1 MLEKL
6 KPIKTT
12 PTGIY
17 FRMADGRIG
26 YANHQYA
33 RVSVTREG
41 IRNGEYYK
49 EDNEIGDRLY
59 QINKKIN
66 YPHHEIPS
74 INMVGRVRYNDI
86 SEAINA
92 LQNFNNKNCG
102 EYAVELRKNKILKQ
116 YEEHKALNIR
126 SVLTRYKE
134 PQPNLEAYNR
144 GHDAGRKSVLTKND
158 EFHGDLHC
166 KSYNQGH
173 DDGRENGYD
182 DGYNAG
188 FSDGV
193 ASIEDKLNKLLNN
206 L

>member
-1 MLEKL
+1 MLETL

-41 IRNGEYYK
+41 IRNGKYYK

-59 QINKKIN
+59 QINKRIN
-66 YPHHEIPS
+66 YPHHETPS
-74 INMVGRVRYNDI
+74 INMIGRVRYNDI

-116 YEEHKALNIR
+116 YEEHKALNI
-126 SVLTRYKE
+126 
-134 PQPNLEAYNR
+134 
-144 GHDAGRKSVLTKND
+144 KSYLTKERVKEAD
-158 EFHGDLHC
+158 TYVE
-166 KSYNQGH
+166 
-173 DDGRENGYD
+173 
-182 DGYNAG
+182 GYNEGYNEG
-188 FSDGV
+188 FAEGV
-193 ASIEDKLNKLLNN
+193 ASIEDKLVKLINN

>member
-6 KPIKTT
+6 KPLRST

-41 IRNGEYYK
+41 IRNGEYCK

-59 QINKKIN
+59 QINKKD
-66 YPHHEIPS
+66 EITKEHTMYDGS
-74 INMVGRVRYNDI
+74 KKTFTGVFRIKYNDI

-92 LQNFNNKNCG
+92 LQNFNNKNCS
-102 EYAVELRKNKILKQ
+102 EHAVELRKNKILKQ
-116 YEEHKALNIR
+116 YEEHKALNIK
-126 SVLTRYKE
+126 SYLTRDVDGSY
-134 PQPNLEAYNR
+134 
-144 GHDAGRKSVLTKND
+144 
-158 EFHGDLHC
+158 GDT
-166 KSYNQGH
+166 YT
-173 DDGRENGYD
+173 E
-182 DGYNAG
+182 GYNKG

-193 ASIEDKLNKLLNN
+193 ASIEDKLVKLINN

>member
-59 QINKKIN
+59 QINKKVN

-74 INMVGRVRYNDI
+74 INMIGRVRYNDI

-116 YEEHKALNIR
+116 YEEHKALNI
-126 SVLTRYKE
+126 
-134 PQPNLEAYNR
+134 
-144 GHDAGRKSVLTKND
+144 KSYLTKERVKEAD
-158 EFHGDLHC
+158 TYVE
-166 KSYNQGH
+166 
-173 DDGRENGYD
+173 
-182 DGYNAG
+182 GYNEG

>member
-1 MLEKL
+1 MLETL

-59 QINKKIN
+59 QINSREEINREYDYNGVKKTI
-66 YPHHEIPS
+66 S
-74 INMVGRVRYNDI
+74 GVARVKYNDI

-92 LQNFNNKNCG
+92 LQNFNCKNCG
-102 EYAVELRKNKILKQ
+102 EYAVELRKNKILKEKKKSHEDDLLRIEKIKESLFPGNHLQ
-116 YEEHKALNIR
+116 ERHQNLLHFCNRNSYQSIIHD
-126 SVLTRYKE
+126 LTLAID
-134 PQPNLEAYNR
+134 P
-144 GHDAGRKSVLTKND
+144 
-158 EFHGDLHC
+158 
-166 KSYNQGH
+166 
-173 DDGRENGYD
+173 
-182 DGYNAG
+182 
-188 FSDGV
+188 
-193 ASIEDKLNKLLNN
+193 LNN
-206 L
+206 GFTIISEQNDTK

>member
-6 KPIKTT
+6 KPLRST

-41 IRNGEYYK
+41 IRNGQYYK
-49 EDNEIGDRLY
+49 EDCSIGDRMY

-66 YPHHEIPS
+66 YPHHETSS
-74 INMVGRVRYNDI
+74 INMIGRVRYNDI

-92 LQNFNNKNCG
+92 LQLFNCKNCG
-102 EYAVELRKNKILKQ
+102 EGAIEYRKNKILKE
-116 YEEHKALNIR
+116 YNEHKALNIR
-126 SVLTRYKE
+126 SVLTRE
-134 PQPNLEAYNR
+134 EIEAVLPLQDAYN
-144 GHDAGRKSVLTKND
+144 K
-158 EFHGDLHC
+158 
-166 KSYNQGH
+166 GH
-173 DDGRENGYD
+173 DDGRENGYE
-182 DGYNAG
+182 DGYNEG
-188 FSDGV
+188 FSEGV
-193 ASIEDKLNKLLNN
+193 ISVEEKLNKLLNT

>member
-59 QINKKIN
+59 QINKKVN

-74 INMVGRVRYNDI
+74 MNMIGRVRYNDI

-102 EYAVELRKNKILKQ
+102 EYAVELRKNKILEQ
-116 YEEHKALNIR
+116 YEEHKALNI
-126 SVLTRYKE
+126 
-134 PQPNLEAYNR
+134 
-144 GHDAGRKSVLTKND
+144 KSYLTKERVKEAD
-158 EFHGDLHC
+158 TYVE
-166 KSYNQGH
+166 
-173 DDGRENGYD
+173 
-182 DGYNAG
+182 GYNEGYNEG
-188 FSDGV
+188 FTEGV

>member
-59 QINKKIN
+59 QINKKVN

-74 INMVGRVRYNDI
+74 INMIGRVRYNDI

-126 SVLTRYKE
+126 SVLTRQDIEDEGGKIRCYISYK
-134 PQPNLEAYNR
+134 R
-144 GHDAGRKSVLTKND
+144 
-158 EFHGDLHC
+158 
-166 KSYNQGH
+166 GH
-173 DDGRENGYD
+173 DDGKENGYN
-182 DGYNAG
+182 DG
-188 FSDGV
+188 FRDGV

>member
-1 MLEKL
+1 MLETL

-59 QINKKIN
+59 QINSREEINREYDYNGVKKTI
-66 YPHHEIPS
+66 S
-74 INMVGRVRYNDI
+74 GVARVKYNDI

-92 LQNFNNKNCG
+92 LQNFNCKNCG

-126 SVLTRYKE
+126 SVLT
-134 PQPNLEAYNR
+134 
-144 GHDAGRKSVLTKND
+144 KND

-166 KSYNQGH
+166 KSYN
-173 DDGRENGYD
+173 E
-182 DGYNAG
+182 GYNEG
-188 FSDGV
+188 FTEGV
-193 ASIEDKLNKLLNN
+193 ASIEDKLVKLINN

>member
-1 MLEKL
+1 MLETL

-59 QINKKIN
+59 QINKKVN

-74 INMVGRVRYNDI
+74 MNMIGRVRYNDI

-102 EYAVELRKNKILKQ
+102 EYAVELRKNKILEQ
-116 YEEHKALNIR
+116 YEEHKALNI
-126 SVLTRYKE
+126 
-134 PQPNLEAYNR
+134 
-144 GHDAGRKSVLTKND
+144 KSYLTKERVKEAD
-158 EFHGDLHC
+158 TYVE
-166 KSYNQGH
+166 
-173 DDGRENGYD
+173 
-182 DGYNAG
+182 GYNEGYNEG
-188 FSDGV
+188 FTEGV

>member
-1 MLEKL
+1 MLETL

-59 QINKKIN
+59 QINSREEINREYDYDGVKKTISG
-66 YPHHEIPS
+66 IA
-74 INMVGRVRYNDI
+74 RVKYNDI

-116 YEEHKALNIR
+116 YEEHKALNVK
-126 SVLTRYKE
+126 SYLTKE
-134 PQPNLEAYNR
+134 RVKEADAWVEAYN
-144 GHDAGRKSVLTKND
+144 
-158 EFHGDLHC
+158 E
-166 KSYNQGH
+166 
-173 DDGRENGYD
+173 
-182 DGYNAG
+182 GYNEG
-188 FSDGV
+188 FTEGV
-193 ASIEDKLNKLLNN
+193 ASIEDKLVKLINN

>member
-41 IRNGEYYK
+41 IRNGQYYK
-49 EDNEIGDRLY
+49 EDSEIGDRLY
-59 QINKKIN
+59 QINSREEINREYNYGGVKKTF
-66 YPHHEIPS
+66 S
-74 INMVGRVRYNDI
+74 GVARVKYNDI

-116 YEEHKALNIR
+116 YEEHKALNIK
-126 SVLTRYKE
+126 SYLTRDVDGSY
-134 PQPNLEAYNR
+134 
-144 GHDAGRKSVLTKND
+144 
-158 EFHGDLHC
+158 GDT
-166 KSYNQGH
+166 YT
-173 DDGRENGYD
+173 E
-182 DGYNAG
+182 GYNKG

-193 ASIEDKLNKLLNN
+193 ASIEDKLVKLINN

>member
-6 KPIKTT
+6 KPLRST

-41 IRNGEYYK
+41 IRNGQYYK
-49 EDNEIGDRLY
+49 EDCSIGDRMY
-59 QINKKIN
+59 QINSRTEVVHGKDSQFIN
-66 YPHHEIPS
+66 EFSRIA
-74 INMVGRVRYNDI
+74 RVKYNDI

-92 LQNFNNKNCG
+92 LQLFNCKNCG
-102 EYAVELRKNKILKQ
+102 EGAIEYRKNKILKE

-126 SVLTRYKE
+126 SVLTRDEMLVKKYNESKDKD
-134 PQPNLEAYNR
+134 EAYNR
-144 GHDAGRKSVLTKND
+144 
-158 EFHGDLHC
+158 
-166 KSYNQGH
+166 GH
-173 DDGRENGYD
+173 DDGRENGYS
-182 DGYNAG
+182 DGYKMGKENGYEDGYSNG
-188 FSDGV
+188 FSEGV
-193 ASIEDKLNKLLNN
+193 ISVEEKLNKLLNT

>member
-1 MLEKL
+1 MLETL

-59 QINKKIN
+59 QINSREEINREYDYDGVKKTFSGIA
-66 YPHHEIPS
+66 
-74 INMVGRVRYNDI
+74 RVKYNDI

-92 LQNFNNKNCG
+92 LQNFNNKNCDK
-102 EYAVELRKNKILKQ
+102 YAVELRKNKILEQ

-126 SVLTRYKE
+126 S
-134 PQPNLEAYNR
+134 A
-144 GHDAGRKSVLTKND
+144 LTKND

-166 KSYNQGH
+166 KSYN
-173 DDGRENGYD
+173 E
-182 DGYNAG
+182 GYNEG
-188 FSDGV
+188 FTEGV
-193 ASIEDKLNKLLNN
+193 ASIEDKLVKLINN

>member
-6 KPIKTT
+6 KPLRST

-41 IRNGEYYK
+41 IIDGKYYK
-49 EDNEIGDRLY
+49 NDCEIGDRMY

-66 YPHHEIPS
+66 YPHNEIPS
-74 INMVGRVRYNDI
+74 VNMVGRVRYNDI
-86 SEAINA
+86 SEAISA
-92 LQNFNNKNCG
+92 LQLFNCKNCG
-102 EYAVELRKNKILKQ
+102 EGAIEYRKNKILKE
-116 YEEHKALNIR
+116 YKEHKALNIR
-126 SVLTRYKE
+126 SVLTRQDIEDEGGKICD
-134 PQPNLEAYNR
+134 AYNR
-144 GHDAGRKSVLTKND
+144 
-158 EFHGDLHC
+158 
-166 KSYNQGH
+166 GH
-173 DDGRENGYD
+173 DDGRENGYN
-182 DGYNAG
+182 DG
-188 FSDGV
+188 FRDGV

>member
-41 IRNGEYYK
+41 IRNGKYFK

-66 YPHHEIPS
+66 YPHHETPS

-126 SVLTRYKE
+126 SVLT
-134 PQPNLEAYNR
+134 
-144 GHDAGRKSVLTKND
+144 KND

-173 DDGRENGYD
+173 DDGRENGYSNGREMGYK
-182 DGYNAG
+182 DGYNEG
-188 FSDGV
+188 FAEGV
-193 ASIEDKLNKLLNN
+193 ASIEDKLVKLINN

>member
-6 KPIKTT
+6 KPLRST

-49 EDNEIGDRLY
+49 ENNEIGDRMY
-59 QINKKIN
+59 QINKKD
-66 YPHHEIPS
+66 EITREHTMLDGS
-74 INMVGRVRYNDI
+74 KKTFTGVFRIKYNDI

-102 EYAVELRKNKILKQ
+102 EYAVELRKNKILEQ

-126 SVLTRYKE
+126 SVLTRD
-134 PQPNLEAYNR
+134 QMLEEARDAGGKICDAYN
-144 GHDAGRKSVLTKND
+144 
-158 EFHGDLHC
+158 
-166 KSYNQGH
+166 
-173 DDGRENGYD
+173 DGFR
-182 DGYNAG
+182 
-188 FSDGV
+188 DGV

>member
-59 QINKKIN
+59 QINKKVN

-74 INMVGRVRYNDI
+74 INMIGRVRYNDI

-102 EYAVELRKNKILKQ
+102 EYAVELRKNKILEQ
-116 YEEHKALNIR
+116 YEEHKALNI
-126 SVLTRYKE
+126 
-134 PQPNLEAYNR
+134 
-144 GHDAGRKSVLTKND
+144 KSYLTKERVKEAD
-158 EFHGDLHC
+158 TYVE
-166 KSYNQGH
+166 
-173 DDGRENGYD
+173 
-182 DGYNAG
+182 GYNEG

>member
-6 KPIKTT
+6 KPLRST

-41 IRNGEYYK
+41 IIDGKYYK
-49 EDNEIGDRLY
+49 KDCKIGDRMY
-59 QINKKIN
+59 QINKKD
-66 YPHHEIPS
+66 EITREHTMLDGS
-74 INMVGRVRYNDI
+74 KKTFTGVFRIKYNDI

-102 EYAVELRKNKILKQ
+102 EYAVELRKNKILEQ

-126 SVLTRYKE
+126 SVLTR
-134 PQPNLEAYNR
+134 NDMDDAYNR
-144 GHDAGRKSVLTKND
+144 GHD
-158 EFHGDLHC
+158 
-166 KSYNQGH
+166 
-173 DDGRENGYD
+173 DGKENGYN
-182 DGYNAG
+182 DG
-188 FSDGV
+188 FRDGV

>member
-59 QINKKIN
+59 QINSREEINREYDYNGVKKTI
-66 YPHHEIPS
+66 S
-74 INMVGRVRYNDI
+74 GVARVKYNDI

-92 LQNFNNKNCG
+92 LQNFNCKNCG
-102 EYAVELRKNKILKQ
+102 EYAVELRKNKILKE

-126 SVLTRYKE
+126 SVLTR
-134 PQPNLEAYNR
+134 NDMDDAYNR
-144 GHDAGRKSVLTKND
+144 GHD
-158 EFHGDLHC
+158 
-166 KSYNQGH
+166 
-173 DDGRENGYD
+173 DGKENGYN
-182 DGYNAG
+182 DG
-188 FSDGV
+188 FRDGV

>member
-59 QINKKIN
+59 QINSREEINREYDYDGVKKTISG
-66 YPHHEIPS
+66 IA
-74 INMVGRVRYNDI
+74 RVKYNDI

-116 YEEHKALNIR
+116 YEEHKALNIK
-126 SVLTRYKE
+126 SYLTKE
-134 PQPNLEAYNR
+134 RVKEADAWVEAYN
-144 GHDAGRKSVLTKND
+144 
-158 EFHGDLHC
+158 E
-166 KSYNQGH
+166 
-173 DDGRENGYD
+173 
-182 DGYNAG
+182 GYNEG
-188 FSDGV
+188 FTEGV
-193 ASIEDKLNKLLNN
+193 ASIEDKLVKLINN

>member
-1 MLEKL
+1 MLETL

-59 QINKKIN
+59 QINKKVN

-74 INMVGRVRYNDI
+74 INMIGRVRYNDI

-102 EYAVELRKNKILKQ
+102 EYAVELRKNKILEQ
-116 YEEHKALNIR
+116 YEEHKALNI
-126 SVLTRYKE
+126 
-134 PQPNLEAYNR
+134 
-144 GHDAGRKSVLTKND
+144 KSYLTKERVKEAD
-158 EFHGDLHC
+158 TYVE
-166 KSYNQGH
+166 
-173 DDGRENGYD
+173 
-182 DGYNAG
+182 GYNEGYNEG
-188 FSDGV
+188 FTEGV

>member
-6 KPIKTT
+6 KPLRST

-59 QINKKIN
+59 QINSRTECENEYIN
-66 YPHHEIPS
+66 HHTNETS
-74 INMVGRVRYNDI
+74 LWKGVARVKYNDI

-126 SVLTRYKE
+126 
-134 PQPNLEAYNR
+134 
-144 GHDAGRKSVLTKND
+144 SVLTKND

>member
-6 KPIKTT
+6 KPLRST

-41 IRNGEYYK
+41 IRNGQYYK
-49 EDNEIGDRLY
+49 EDCSIGDRMY
-59 QINKKIN
+59 QINSRTEVVHAKNSQFIN
-66 YPHHEIPS
+66 EFSRIA
-74 INMVGRVRYNDI
+74 RVRYNDI

-92 LQNFNNKNCG
+92 LQNFNCKNCG
-102 EYAVELRKNKILKQ
+102 EYAVELRKNKILKE

-126 SVLTRYKE
+126 SVLTRDKD
-134 PQPNLEAYNR
+134 EAYNR
-144 GHDAGRKSVLTKND
+144 
-158 EFHGDLHC
+158 
-166 KSYNQGH
+166 GH
-173 DDGRENGYD
+173 DDGRENGYSD
-182 DGYNAG
+182 GREFGYSEGYKMGKENGYEDGYNEG
-188 FSDGV
+188 FSEGV
-193 ASIEDKLNKLLNN
+193 ISVEEKLNKLLNN

>member
-59 QINKKIN
+59 QINKKVN

-74 INMVGRVRYNDI
+74 INMIGRVRYNDI

-116 YEEHKALNIR
+116 YEEHKALNI
-126 SVLTRYKE
+126 
-134 PQPNLEAYNR
+134 
-144 GHDAGRKSVLTKND
+144 KSYLTKERVKEAD
-158 EFHGDLHC
+158 TYVE
-166 KSYNQGH
+166 
-173 DDGRENGYD
+173 
-182 DGYNAG
+182 GYNDG
-188 FSDGV
+188 FRDGV

>member
-1 MLEKL
+1 MLETL

-66 YPHHEIPS
+66 YPHHETPS

-116 YEEHKALNIR
+116 YEEHKALNI
-126 SVLTRYKE
+126 
-134 PQPNLEAYNR
+134 
-144 GHDAGRKSVLTKND
+144 KSYLTKERVKEAD
-158 EFHGDLHC
+158 TYVE
-166 KSYNQGH
+166 
-173 DDGRENGYD
+173 
-182 DGYNAG
+182 GYNEGYNEG
-188 FSDGV
+188 FAEGV
-193 ASIEDKLNKLLNN
+193 ASIEDKLVKLINN

>member
-41 IRNGEYYK
+41 IRNGQYYK
-49 EDNEIGDRLY
+49 EDNKIGDRLY
-59 QINKKIN
+59 QINSREEINREYDYDGVKKTISGVAR
-66 YPHHEIPS
+66 IK
-74 INMVGRVRYNDI
+74 YNDI

-126 SVLTRYKE
+126 SVLTRDQMLVKQYKE
-134 PQPNLEAYNR
+134 SQLTIQEIEDAGGKICDAYNR
-144 GHDAGRKSVLTKND
+144 GHD
-158 EFHGDLHC
+158 
-166 KSYNQGH
+166 
-173 DDGRENGYD
+173 DGKENGYN
-182 DGYNAG
+182 DG
-188 FSDGV
+188 FRDGV
-193 ASIEDKLNKLLNN
+193 ASIEDKLVKLINN

>member
-1 MLEKL
+1 
-6 KPIKTT
+6 
-12 PTGIY
+12 
-17 FRMADGRIG
+17 MADGRIG

-49 EDNEIGDRLY
+49 EYNEIGDRLY
-59 QINKKIN
+59 QINKKVN

-74 INMVGRVRYNDI
+74 INMIGRVRYNDI

-116 YEEHKALNIR
+116 YEEHKALNI
-126 SVLTRYKE
+126 
-134 PQPNLEAYNR
+134 
-144 GHDAGRKSVLTKND
+144 KSYLTKERVKEAD
-158 EFHGDLHC
+158 TYVE
-166 KSYNQGH
+166 
-173 DDGRENGYD
+173 
-182 DGYNAG
+182 GYNDG
-188 FSDGV
+188 FRDGV

>member
-6 KPIKTT
+6 KPLRST

-41 IRNGEYYK
+41 IRNGQYYK
-49 EDNEIGDRLY
+49 EDCSIGDRMY
-59 QINKKIN
+59 QINKKIEVV
-66 YPHHEIPS
+66 HGKDSQFSRIA
-74 INMVGRVRYNDI
+74 RVKYNDI

-92 LQNFNNKNCG
+92 LQLFNCKNCG
-102 EYAVELRKNKILKQ
+102 EGAIEYRKNKILKE

-126 SVLTRYKE
+126 SVLTREKIE
-134 PQPNLEAYNR
+134 AHIPLQDAYN
-144 GHDAGRKSVLTKND
+144 K
-158 EFHGDLHC
+158 
-166 KSYNQGH
+166 GH
-173 DDGRENGYD
+173 DDGRENGYEN
-182 DGYNAG
+182 GYNEG
-188 FSDGV
+188 FSEGV

>member
-1 MLEKL
+1 MLETL

-41 IRNGEYYK
+41 IRNGEYFK

-66 YPHHEIPS
+66 YPHHETPS

-116 YEEHKALNIR
+116 YEEHKALNI
-126 SVLTRYKE
+126 
-134 PQPNLEAYNR
+134 
-144 GHDAGRKSVLTKND
+144 KSYLTKERVKEAD
-158 EFHGDLHC
+158 TYVE
-166 KSYNQGH
+166 
-173 DDGRENGYD
+173 
-182 DGYNAG
+182 GYNEGYNEG
-188 FSDGV
+188 FAEGV
-193 ASIEDKLNKLLNN
+193 ASIEDKLVKLINN

>member
-6 KPIKTT
+6 KPLRST

-41 IRNGEYYK
+41 IRNGQYYK
-49 EDNEIGDRLY
+49 EDCSIGDRMY
-59 QINKKIN
+59 QINKKIEVV
-66 YPHHEIPS
+66 HGKDSQFIHEFSRIA
-74 INMVGRVRYNDI
+74 RVKYNDI

-92 LQNFNNKNCG
+92 LQLFNCKNCG
-102 EYAVELRKNKILKQ
+102 EGAIEYRKNKILKE

-126 SVLTRYKE
+126 SVLTRDKD
-134 PQPNLEAYNR
+134 EAYNR
-144 GHDAGRKSVLTKND
+144 
-158 EFHGDLHC
+158 
-166 KSYNQGH
+166 GH
-173 DDGRENGYD
+173 DDGRENGYEN
-182 DGYNAG
+182 GYNEG
-188 FSDGV
+188 FSEGV
-193 ASIEDKLNKLLNN
+193 ISVEEKLNKLLNT

>member
-41 IRNGEYYK
+41 IRNGQYYK
-49 EDNEIGDRLY
+49 EDSEIGDRLY
-59 QINKKIN
+59 QINSREEINREYDYDGVKKTF
-66 YPHHEIPS
+66 S
-74 INMVGRVRYNDI
+74 GVARVKYNDI

-116 YEEHKALNIR
+116 YEEHKALNIK
-126 SVLTRYKE
+126 SYLTRDVDGSY
-134 PQPNLEAYNR
+134 
-144 GHDAGRKSVLTKND
+144 
-158 EFHGDLHC
+158 GDT
-166 KSYNQGH
+166 YT
-173 DDGRENGYD
+173 E
-182 DGYNAG
+182 GYNKG

-193 ASIEDKLNKLLNN
+193 ASIEDKLVKLINN

>member
-59 QINKKIN
+59 QINSREEINREYDYDGVKKTISG
-66 YPHHEIPS
+66 IA
-74 INMVGRVRYNDI
+74 RVKYNDI

-116 YEEHKALNIR
+116 YEEHKALNI
-126 SVLTRYKE
+126 
-134 PQPNLEAYNR
+134 
-144 GHDAGRKSVLTKND
+144 KSYLTKERVKEAD
-158 EFHGDLHC
+158 TYVE
-166 KSYNQGH
+166 
-173 DDGRENGYD
+173 
-182 DGYNAG
+182 GYNEGYNEG
-188 FSDGV
+188 FAEGV
-193 ASIEDKLNKLLNN
+193 ASIEDKLVKLINN

>member
-1 MLEKL
+1 MLETL

-41 IRNGEYYK
+41 IRNGEYFK

-66 YPHHEIPS
+66 YPHHETPS
-74 INMVGRVRYNDI
+74 INMIGRVRYNDI

-102 EYAVELRKNKILKQ
+102 KYAVELRKNKILKQ
-116 YEEHKALNIR
+116 YEEHKALNI
-126 SVLTRYKE
+126 
-134 PQPNLEAYNR
+134 
-144 GHDAGRKSVLTKND
+144 KSYLTKERVKEAD
-158 EFHGDLHC
+158 TYVE
-166 KSYNQGH
+166 
-173 DDGRENGYD
+173 
-182 DGYNAG
+182 GYNEGYNEG
-188 FSDGV
+188 FAEGV
-193 ASIEDKLNKLLNN
+193 ASIEDKLVKLINN